1 MTKLECEVARRKKK
15 SKELL
20 TENEIDDS
28 SGVIM
33 F

>member
-1 MTKLECEVARRKKK
+1 MTKLECEVARRKK